1 MKKFVLMAVLSLV
14 AIMAAACGNEVSKSG
29 NTSLPSSETK
39 KEESSPEKES
49 EIKDEAKKDEI
60 EQEAAAPVVTVN
72 YARNYLEDIP
82 SLTEEQLTLDK
93 QSYNFISTNADLF
106 PALSKDAIQKTK
118 KLADDKITSK
128 HLNKNVKPYLE
139 QMVTFAGD
147 IIQIQ
152 EETLDDGTPV
162 SIILIEDMDF
172 NAIFAIGYHSTEFLE
187 GDFVEI
193 WGLPLGP
200 YNYENIDGGTTL
212 AQAIA
217 TSYIE

>member
-1 MKKFVLMAVLSLV
+1 MKKFVLIAVLSLV
-14 AIMAAACGNEVSKSG
+14 AIMAAACGNEVSKGGS
-29 NTSLPSSETK
+29 TSLPSSETK

-49 EIKDEAKKDEI
+49 VIKDEV

-82 SLTEEQLTLDK
+82 SITEEQLTLDK

-139 QMVTFAGD
+139 QMVNFAGD

-172 NAIFAIGYHSTEFLE
+172 NAIFAIGYHTTEFLE

-200 YNYENIDGGTTL
+200 YNYENVDGGTTL

>member
-1 MKKFVLMAVLSLV
+1 MQDGLIL
-14 AIMAAACGNEVSKSG
+14 AACGNEVSKGG

-39 KEESSPEKES
+39 KKESSPEKES
-49 EIKDEAKKDEI
+49 EIKDEV

-72 YARNYLEDIP
+72 YARNYLKDVP
-82 SLTEEQLTLDK
+82 SITEEQLTLDK

-139 QMVTFAGD
+139 QMVTFEGD

-152 EETLDDGTPV
+152 EVTLDDGTPV
-162 SIILIEDMDF
+162 SVILIEDMDF

-200 YNYENIDGGTTL
+200 YNYENVDGGTTL